1 MNLRF
6 FLTSAHCE
14 IVFHFCC
21 SSICPR
27 MLKVLMQLVLQSIWS
42 LYIYIVYGK
51 PLFSSPAVLICQM
64 IRTYQKLSQERGGE
78 IENLTNFATLRTLHW
93 MFSPAVITSA
103 QQAINPFNS
112 QRQQNNLQEKLN

>member
-1 MNLRF
+1 LLLKHLPKNVKSVDAAG
-6 FLTSAHCE
+6 SA
-14 IVFHFCC
+14 VD
-21 SSICPR
+21 
-27 MLKVLMQLVLQSIWS
+27 LVA
-42 LYIYIVYGK
+42 IYIVYGK